1 MTADR
6 GEPFEQIVGSSSQS
20 VTHFPS
26 FQRYRSVG
34 RRIGVTSAARVAVAL
49 GALAAFSGGLQA
61 QQPCT
66 EDVMI
71 VFDAS
76 RSMAA
81 SSGEKSGLR
90 RIDAVR
96 GALAHVL
103 PQVSKR
109 RHIGLITY
117 GPGRRDACSNIS
129 LELRPSEDAADKIMA
144 RIDRLQPDGKTPLTT
159 SVRRAAEVLD
169 FRNRPVTIVL
179 LTDGEET
186 CGGSPCALAQ
196 ALRDEGAQTTVHVI
210 SYQITSAI
218 GPGGSFESRCLAD
231 ETGGIYAA
239 TDTAEQVIDAL
250 QTTLACP
257 MVSDVAPELL
267 NNEVLNRSTVHR

>member
-1 MTADR
+1 M
-6 GEPFEQIVGSSSQS
+6 VGVPPES
-20 VTHFPS
+20 VTHFDLSPRRKPCR
-26 FQRYRSVG
+26 QIMRLAVSVVAG
-34 RRIGVTSAARVAVAL
+34 CSAFFGPQHAHAK
-49 GALAAFSGGLQA
+49 
-61 QQPCT
+61 QPCT

-96 GALAHVL
+96 GALAYVL

-109 RHIGLITY
+109 RNIGLITY
-117 GPGRRDACSNIS
+117 GPGRRDACSNVS
-129 LELRPSEDAADKIMA
+129 LELRPSEDAADKIMS
-144 RIDRLQPDGKTPLTT
+144 RIERLLPDGKTPLAT

-196 ALRDEGAQTTVHVI
+196 ALREEGARTTVHVI
-210 SYQITSAI
+210 SYQIASAI

-239 TDTAEQVIDAL
+239 TDTAQQVIDAL
-250 QTTLACP
+250 QATLACP
-257 MVSDVAPELL
+257 MVSDVEPELL
-267 NNEVLNRSTVHR
+267 PDMNSAAGGAVVQR